1 MPLLWL
7 GLLRRTLDMPSEMRR
22 PRAINIDQYLAAL
35 DRQLREEVTR
45 VERRTLPQ
53 VFHKLA
59 RALRTA
65 LQPILQSGAIVLTSF
80 AIIVAVGAA
89 PASMRSPAPA
99 DTPLA
104 APSRP
109 EIVASMGREIRD
121 NLPADEFLAVADDSV
136 QEADNPDM
144 PPMTRE

>member
-1 MPLLWL
+1 
-7 GLLRRTLDMPSEMRR
+7 MPSEMRR
-22 PRAINIDQYLAAL
+22 PAPIDVADYVAAL
-35 DRQLREEVTR
+35 DRQLREEVVR
-45 VERRTLPQ
+45 IERRSLP
-53 VFHKLA
+53 HAIHRLA

-89 PASMRSPAPA
+89 PASMRSPAPP

-104 APSRP
+104 TPSQP
-109 EIVASMGREIRD
+109 EIVAGIGRDIRD
-121 NLPADEFLAVADDSV
+121 NLPADEFLAIADDSV

>member
-1 MPLLWL
+1 
-7 GLLRRTLDMPSEMRR
+7 MPSEMRR
-22 PRAINIDQYLAAL
+22 PAPIDVADYVAAL
-35 DRQLREEVTR
+35 DRQLREEVVR
-45 VERRTLPQ
+45 IERRSLP
-53 VFHKLA
+53 HAIHRLA

-89 PASMRSPAPA
+89 PASMRSPAPP

-104 APSRP
+104 TPSQP
-109 EIVASMGREIRD
+109 EIVAGIGRDIRD
-121 NLPADEFLAVADDSV
+121 NLPADEFLAIADDSV
-136 QEADNPDM
+136 READNPDM

>member
-1 MPLLWL
+1 
-7 GLLRRTLDMPSEMRR
+7 MRR
-22 PRAINIDQYLAAL
+22 PRAIGIEEFVASL
-35 DRQLREEVTR
+35 DRQLREEAVR
-45 VERRTLPQ
+45 IERKSLPHA
-53 VFHKLA
+53 VHRLA

-65 LQPILQSGAIVLTSF
+65 LQPILQSGAVVLTSF

-104 APSRP
+104 TPSQP
-109 EIVASMGREIRD
+109 GIVAGIGREIRD
-121 NLPADEFLAVADDSV
+121 NLPVDEFLAVADDSTSV
-136 QEADNPDM
+136 QEADNLDM

>member
-1 MPLLWL
+1 
-7 GLLRRTLDMPSEMRR
+7 MPSEMRR
-22 PRAINIDQYLAAL
+22 PAPIDVADYIAAL
-35 DRQLREEVTR
+35 DRQLREEVVR
-45 VERRTLPQ
+45 FERRSLP
-53 VFHKLA
+53 HAIHRLA

-89 PASMRSPAPA
+89 PASMRSPAPPE
-99 DTPLA
+99 TPLA
-104 APSRP
+104 TPSQP
-109 EIVASMGREIRD
+109 EIVAGIGRDIRD
-121 NLPADEFLAVADDSV
+121 NLPADEFLAIADDSV

>member
-1 MPLLWL
+1 
-7 GLLRRTLDMPSEMRR
+7 MPSEMRR
-22 PRAINIDQYLAAL
+22 PAPIDVADYVAAL
-35 DRQLREEVTR
+35 DRQLREEVVR
-45 VERRTLPQ
+45 IERRSLP
-53 VFHKLA
+53 HAIHRLA

-89 PASMRSPAPA
+89 PASMRSPAPPE
-99 DTPLA
+99 TPLA
-104 APSRP
+104 TPSQP
-109 EIVASMGREIRD
+109 EIVAGIGRDIRD
-121 NLPADEFLAVADDSV
+121 NLPADEFLAIADDSV

>member
-1 MPLLWL
+1 
-7 GLLRRTLDMPSEMRR
+7 
-22 PRAINIDQYLAAL
+22 
-35 DRQLREEVTR
+35 
-45 VERRTLPQ
+45 
-53 VFHKLA
+53 
-59 RALRTA
+59 
-65 LQPILQSGAIVLTSF
+65 
-80 AIIVAVGAA
+80 
-89 PASMRSPAPA
+89 MRSPAPA

-109 EIVASMGREIRD
+109 EIVASVGREIRD